1 LQEKSDSVPG
11 FVECGGAVTDR
22 PSDDQGDDADGRAK
36 RRQGLAYQ
44 GAFEAVFAILIA
56 AGLGLWADDYFDTS
70 PRYLLI
76 GTAIGFASF
85 VLRLLRLGRQLQAD
99 GDGGGSGPDETS
111 P

>member
-1 LQEKSDSVPG
+1 M
-11 FVECGGAVTDR
+11 TDR
-22 PSDDQGDDADGRAK
+22 PHGDQEDQDGRAK
-36 RRQGLAYQ
+36 RKQGLAYQ

-56 AGLGLWADDYFDTS
+56 AGLGLWADDHFGTS
-70 PRYLLI
+70 PRYLFI

-99 GDGGGSGPDETS
+99 GDGKDGGSGPDETS